1 MEAVKQ
7 GSVSIGL
14 RSNKNAV
21 LLGLKRSPHAMA
33 SFQEKIYKIDDHLA
47 ICMSGFTADGRY
59 LTKYLRGE
67 CSTYKYLHGIY
78 HPINRL
84 VEKVSESIFLNRISS

>member
-14 RSNKNAV
+14 RSKKYAI
-21 LLGLKRSPHAMA
+21 LIGLKRSPHAMA
-33 SFQEKIYKIDDHLA
+33 SFQEKIYKIDDHIA

-67 CSTYKYLHGIY
+67 CTTYKYLHGSH

-84 VEKVSESIFLNRISS
+84 VEKISQSMI